1 MHGAAILSG
10 TPQGKANDVSASP
23 IQGRAN
29 DAGRAWPHLPKVDH
43 LVERKKIITNGV
55 KPSKKDSWRAK
66 KQLRALFQETER
78 LREENA
84 VLRIQ
89 ASTSGPPR
97 RQRSKGQVANSRPEP
112 ESIYLGSTGAVP
124 GTYNAR
130 PHEPRTPMPRA
141 PREESS
147 DSTHF
152 SAKRQRDRKS
162 QLSSSMRARLGP
174 QEPGRSRPPVATTR
188 APRPDSMIAPMVQN
202 VPPHRDPMVTP
213 AMRNVHSHLAE
224 RPAGRNL
231 PNEPPIGSIS
241 KRLDDMLST
250 PFCSHITHYEPPRG
264 FLVPKF
270 STYDGTNDPFDHIM
284 HYRQLMTLD
293 IGNDAL
299 LCKVF
304 PASLQ
309 GQALSWFH
317 RLPPNSV
324 DNFRDLS
331 EAFVGQYLC
340 SARHKQNISTLQNIK
355 MKDNESLREFV
366 KRFGQ
371 AVLQVEVCSM
381 DAVLQIFKRSIYAA
395 NKYSM
400 LEDDVRAATQQ
411 VLVAGRASRDNVDR
425 HAKPPDRPKPVDRRQ
440 DGPSRP
446 DRPSI
451 TPLSISYEKLLP
463 MIQGLSDFRWP
474 RPLETDP
481 SIRDRSKKCAFHKDH
496 GHTTETCRSLQYL
509 VERLIKAGHLKQY
522 LRSDTGGRDASQHH
536 NSGAPR
542 APVAP
547 KAVINYINGG
557 PSDEEYDSRRKR
569 QKLLRAASIR
579 ERINSIR
586 PGRTGEGPRPI
597 DGTIIFPPVDP
608 TRTLQPHRDALILS
622 LEIGDFDVRRILV
635 DPGSSADLVQAS
647 VIGHMGHS
655 LAGLENPGRILSGF
669 NGSSTTSLGDIILS
683 VRAGPVT
690 LNVQFSVV
698 QELSPFNIILG
709 RTWLHYMKAIPSTYH
724 QMVSFLTNEGQ
735 TDLLWQP
742 VSRSPVLPNS
752 T

>member
-1 MHGAAILSG
+1 
-10 TPQGKANDVSASP
+10 
-23 IQGRAN
+23 
-29 DAGRAWPHLPKVDH
+29 
-43 LVERKKIITNGV
+43 
-55 KPSKKDSWRAK
+55 
-66 KQLRALFQETER
+66 
-78 LREENA
+78 
-84 VLRIQ
+84 
-89 ASTSGPPR
+89 
-97 RQRSKGQVANSRPEP
+97 
-112 ESIYLGSTGAVP
+112 
-124 GTYNAR
+124 
-130 PHEPRTPMPRA
+130 
-141 PREESS
+141 
-147 DSTHF
+147 
-152 SAKRQRDRKS
+152 
-162 QLSSSMRARLGP
+162 
-174 QEPGRSRPPVATTR
+174 
-188 APRPDSMIAPMVQN
+188 
-202 VPPHRDPMVTP
+202 
-213 AMRNVHSHLAE
+213 
-224 RPAGRNL
+224 
-231 PNEPPIGSIS
+231 
-241 KRLDDMLST
+241 
-250 PFCSHITHYEPPRG
+250 
-264 FLVPKF
+264 
-270 STYDGTNDPFDHIM
+270 M

-317 RLPPNSV
+317 RLPPNSI

-355 MKDNESLREFV
+355 MRDNESLREFV

-371 AVLQVEVCSM
+371 AVLQIEVCSM
-381 DAVLQIFKRSIYAA
+381 DAVLQSSREALSRHSIFESLAKKPPTTMDDLFRRA

-411 VLVAGRASRDNVDR
+411 VLVAGRASRDNADR
-425 HAKPPDRPKPVDRRQ
+425 MPTSGPPKPVDRRQ

-446 DRPSI
+446 DRPPI
-451 TPLSISYEKLLP
+451 TPLSVSYEKLLP

-522 LRSDTGGRDASQHH
+522 LRSDTGGRDAEI
-536 NSGAPR
+536 A
-542 APVAP
+542 A
-547 KAVINYINGG
+547 
-557 PSDEEYDSRRKR
+557 
-569 QKLLRAASIR
+569 AASIR

-586 PGRTGEGPRPI
+586 PGLTGEGPRPI

-669 NGSSTTSLGDIILS
+669 NGSSTTSLGDIILP

-698 QELSPFNIILG
+698 QDC
-709 RTWLHYMKAIPSTYH
+709 HPSMSSWDAHGFT
-724 QMVSFLTNEGQ
+724 T
-735 TDLLWQP
+735 
-742 VSRSPVLPNS
+742 
-752 T
+752 

>member
-1 MHGAAILSG
+1 
-10 TPQGKANDVSASP
+10 
-23 IQGRAN
+23 
-29 DAGRAWPHLPKVDH
+29 
-43 LVERKKIITNGV
+43 
-55 KPSKKDSWRAK
+55 
-66 KQLRALFQETER
+66 
-78 LREENA
+78 
-84 VLRIQ
+84 
-89 ASTSGPPR
+89 
-97 RQRSKGQVANSRPEP
+97 
-112 ESIYLGSTGAVP
+112 
-124 GTYNAR
+124 
-130 PHEPRTPMPRA
+130 
-141 PREESS
+141 
-147 DSTHF
+147 
-152 SAKRQRDRKS
+152 
-162 QLSSSMRARLGP
+162 MR
-174 QEPGRSRPPVATTR
+174 
-188 APRPDSMIAPMVQN
+188 
-202 VPPHRDPMVTP
+202 
-213 AMRNVHSHLAE
+213 
-224 RPAGRNL
+224 
-231 PNEPPIGSIS
+231 
-241 KRLDDMLST
+241 
-250 PFCSHITHYEPPRG
+250 
-264 FLVPKF
+264 
-270 STYDGTNDPFDHIM
+270 
-284 HYRQLMTLD
+284 
-293 IGNDAL
+293 
-299 LCKVF
+299 
-304 PASLQ
+304 
-309 GQALSWFH
+309 
-317 RLPPNSV
+317 
-324 DNFRDLS
+324 
-331 EAFVGQYLC
+331 
-340 SARHKQNISTLQNIK
+340 
-355 MKDNESLREFV
+355 DNESLREFV

-371 AVLQVEVCSM
+371 AVLQIEVCSM
-381 DAVLQIFKRSIYAA
+381 DAVLQNLQEKHLSGHSIFESLAKKPPTTMDDLFRRA

-400 LEDDVRAATQQ
+400 LEDDVRAAHSTS
-411 VLVAGRASRDNVDR
+411 LVAGRASRDNADR

-446 DRPSI
+446 NRPPA
-451 TPLSISYEKLLP
+451 TPLSVSYEKLLP

-496 GHTTETCRSLQYL
+496 
-509 VERLIKAGHLKQY
+509 
-522 LRSDTGGRDASQHH
+522 DTGGRDVSQHH
-536 NSGAPR
+536 NSEAPR

-586 PGRTGEGPRPI
+586 PGLTGEGPRPI

-669 NGSSTTSLGDIILS
+669 NGSSTTSLGDIILP

-735 TDLLWQP
+735 TDLYGSQLAARQCYQIAREA
-742 VSRSPVLPNS
+742 VANQEDASPPEPS
-752 T
+752 IARDQ

>member
-1 MHGAAILSG
+1 MPSHEEERIPPSGNLLIPRKRPTDSYISLSPWLTRPSEGASG
-10 TPQGKANDVSASP
+10 HPVRMPFAGATAESRTPCVLRITCPSIWQQTWTTGYARRQHWC
-23 IQGRAN
+23 QGRRN
-29 DAGRAWPHLPKVDH
+29 NL
-43 LVERKKIITNGV
+43 E
-55 KPSKKDSWRAK
+55 WRQAIEK
-66 KQLRALFQETER
+66 RQLASEKQLRALLQETEK

-97 RQRSKGQVANSRPEP
+97 RQRSRGQVANSRPEP
-112 ESIYLGSTGAVP
+112 ESIYPGSTGVVP
-124 GTYNAR
+124 GACNAG

-141 PREESS
+141 PR
-147 DSTHF
+147 
-152 SAKRQRDRKS
+152 
-162 QLSSSMRARLGP
+162 P

-188 APRPDSMIAPMVQN
+188 APRPDPMIAPMVQN

-213 AMRNVHSHLAE
+213 AMRNVHSHLVE

-231 PNEPPIGSIS
+231 PNKPPIGSIS

-250 PFCSHITHYEPPRG
+250 PFCSRITHYEPPRG

-270 STYDGTNDPFDHIM
+270 STYDGNNDPFDHIM

-317 RLPPNSV
+317 HLPLNSV

-340 SARHKQNISTLQNIK
+340 SARHKQNISTLHNIK

-371 AVLQVEVCSM
+371 AVLQIEACSM
-381 DAVLQIFKRSIYAA
+381 DAVLQIFKRSICPGTPFFESLAKKPPTTMDDLFRRA

-411 VLVAGRASRDNVDR
+411 VLVAGRASRNDADR
-425 HAKPPDRPKPVDRRQ
+425 HAKPPDRSKPVDRRQ

-446 DRPSI
+446 DRPPI
-451 TPLSISYEKLLP
+451 TPLSVSYEKLLP
-463 MIQGLSDFRWP
+463 MIQDLSDFSTSAQI
-474 RPLETDP
+474 LEEGT
-481 SIRDRSKKCAFHKDH
+481 
-496 GHTTETCRSLQYL
+496 YL
-509 VERLIKAGHLKQY
+509 NIITLGPEG
-522 LRSDTGGRDASQHH
+522 
-536 NSGAPR
+536 
-542 APVAP
+542 PVAP

-586 PGRTGEGPRPI
+586 PGLTGEGPRPI

-635 DPGSSADLVQAS
+635 DPGSSADLVQAL

-669 NGSSTTSLGDIILS
+669 NGSSTTSLGDIILPIQ
-683 VRAGPVT
+683 AG
-690 LNVQFSVV
+690 QS
-698 QELSPFNIILG
+698 LSTCNSQ
-709 RTWLHYMKAIPSTYH
+709 WYKSYHPSMSSWDAHGFT
-724 QMVSFLTNEGQ
+724 T
-735 TDLLWQP
+735 
-742 VSRSPVLPNS
+742 
-752 T
+752 